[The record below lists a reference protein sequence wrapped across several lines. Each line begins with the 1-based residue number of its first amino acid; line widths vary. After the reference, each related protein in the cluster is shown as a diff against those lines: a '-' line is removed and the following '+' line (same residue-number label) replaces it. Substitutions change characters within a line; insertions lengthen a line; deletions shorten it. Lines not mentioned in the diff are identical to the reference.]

1 MLVLLD
7 NNYVDR
13 DGLRAYFE
21 ASPDN
26 RAAIPHTVFVEW
38 HKGEAE
44 KVTRKVLQ
52 QACGYPGRVV
62 ILRDTLSLLRM
73 RGQPRRIMTRLIDE
87 RQTRYFPTYCETFIT
102 GPESEEVS
110 AQFELHHQN
119 ARDQVDAL
127 QEEAHKLMGRFAH
140 WDTVFEPAELAE
152 MKGLLARDAKLSAGL
167 QFKTFE
173 LAEEWGKRQLA
184 GHGIS
189 GLTRTRAE
197 FINTLA
203 FRYGAMAVAFYINWR
218 NNPKNYPRNDQKVL
232 NHFMDIKIAAQASY
246 FDDFLTNDAMIEP
259 VYRIGMG
266 MITALGGYTRC
277 GNFTPVE
284 GFGEPM

>member
-13 DGLRAYFE
+13 EGLRAYFE

-38 HKGEAE
+38 HKGDAE
-44 KVTRKVLQ
+44 KVTRKVLR
-52 QACGYPGRVV
+52 QACEYGRRIV

-73 RGQPRRIMTRLIDE
+73 RGQPKRIMTRLIDE
-87 RQTRYFPTYCETFIT
+87 RQTAYFPTYCATFIT
-102 GPESEEVS
+102 GPGSEEVS
-110 AQFELHHQN
+110 AQFETHGQN
-119 ARDQVDAL
+119 ARDQVDGL
-127 QEEAHKLMGRFAH
+127 QEEAHKLMKRFAH
-140 WDTVFEPAELAE
+140 WDTVFDPAELAE
-152 MKGLLARDAKLSAGL
+152 MKGLLDRDEKLSAGL
-167 QFKTFE
+167 QGKTFV

-184 GHGIS
+184 GHRIS

-218 NNPKNYPRNDQKVL
+218 NNPKNYPSNDQKVL
-232 NHFMDIKIAAQASY
+232 NHFMDIKIAAQATY
-246 FDDFLTNDAMIEP
+246 FDGFLTNDALIEP
-259 VYRIGMG
+259 VYRIAMG

-284 GFGEPM
+284 GFAVPM